1 MSLTLADVRRLE
13 RAGHRDFC
21 ELGDDGTLRLGN
33 VAGRCV
39 FLTGSRCDA
48 YPDRPDG
55 CVLYPLIW
63 FTADGEPGEAGLHE
77 FCPYRY
83 EFRFSQGDRKWLARS
98 IAAEDLEVAARLD
111 GSPRPVGEMG
121 ADPARNERTTRRNG

>member
-1 MSLTLADVRRLE
+1 MRFDLE
-13 RAGHRDFC
+13 ST
-21 ELGDDGTLRLGN
+21 GDTFSN
-33 VAGRCV
+33 VNQPCV

-77 FCPYRY
+77 FCPHRY
-83 EFRFSQGDRKWLARS
+83 EFRFSQGDREWLARS
-98 IAAEDLEVAARLD
+98 IAAEDLEVVARLD
-111 GSPRPVGEMG
+111 GSPRPVGEKG
-121 ADPARNERTTRRNG
+121 ADPARNERTTRRDG